1 MLNCVA
7 LDRVFRALADPTR
20 RYLIECLCDG
30 DASVS
35 WLAEHLPL
43 HLSGILQHLQVLE
56 ENGLIHTKKTGR
68 KRICRIEPQAL
79 RLLDEWIIPR
89 RRLWDRRL
97 QMPKRAG

>member
-7 LDRVFRALADPTR
+7 LDKVFRALADPTR
-20 RYLIECLCDG
+20 RYMIECLCDG

-43 HLSGILQHLQVLE
+43 SLSTILQHLEVLE
-56 ENGLIHTKKTGR
+56 ENGLIHTEKIGR
-68 KRICRIEPQAL
+68 KRICSIEPHSL
-79 RLLDEWIIPR
+79 RPLDQWITPR

-97 QMPKRAG
+97 QLRV